1 MSDTFTS
8 WRRQNIGALL
18 LNLRRV
24 RDLNPVSTPHCVRH
38 RRNRVPYS
46 HPTHMTQVM
55 CFCSSP
61 VNKQSYEKGS
71 RKIVCLCGVYW
82 TKFECISGKI
92 RRILPANRTRGARGG
107 SEPLRTLRLRG
118 EANQCASDTLADSR
132 VQKPKNFLAFFS
144 RLPPHPSAAKR
155 KKKWKGFFW
164 FCFAV
169 SVSEKSNLIL
179 TFLFALFSTLT
190 ATEAPPI
197 STFSGSSNV
206 RIPHTTAYA

>member
-71 RKIVCLCGVYW
+71 RKIVCLCGERGIRTLEPVAQLLP
-82 TKFECISGKI
+82 FQGSRLNHSRISPFFIHRFYTII
-92 RRILPANRTRGARGG
+92 RRTKNPKI
-107 SEPLRTLRLRG
+107 
-118 EANQCASDTLADSR
+118 
-132 VQKPKNFLAFFS
+132 PKN
-144 RLPPHPSAAKR
+144 
-155 KKKWKGFFW
+155 
-164 FCFAV
+164 
-169 SVSEKSNLIL
+169 
-179 TFLFALFSTLT
+179 
-190 ATEAPPI
+190 
-197 STFSGSSNV
+197 
-206 RIPHTTAYA
+206 